1 MIGNKIYKLAK
12 RLFPIN
18 RSITGSGTRK
28 TLEILKEHNKNLK
41 IKSIPSGSK
50 VFDWVIPYEW
60 NVKDAWIK
68 DVKNKKVIDIK
79 K

>member
-1 MIGNKIYKLAK
+1 MYSLMEKLY
-12 RLFPIN
+12 PIN

-28 TLEILKEHNKNLK
+28 TLEILKEHNKNLI

-68 DVKNKKVIDIK
+68 DVKIIK
-79 K
+79 IIRF